1 MSSCERG
8 REYRL
13 SLMLR
18 HFKSVEG
25 RQDELQT
32 CAKGSLHEIPKVRL
46 VLPTLLM
53 VPLREECGSNGVAVR
68 VHVCIP

>member
-32 CAKGSLHEIPKVRL
+32 CAKGSLHEIPKVSL
-46 VLPTLLM
+46 VLPALLM
-53 VPLREECGSNGVAVR
+53 VPLREECVAPMVR
-68 VHVCIP
+68 L